1 MTSAVWLYGWL
12 AKPPPEESVNPGAL
26 GSLVVLALVV
36 VTGLLVWSFTRQLGK
51 VTSTTDR
58 RDRTRRQTTTDVRRR
73 GRDEAGRV
81 LRRRRGGEP
90 G

>member
-1 MTSAVWLYGWL
+1 MTGAAWLAGWV

-51 VTSTTDR
+51 VNFDDGSQS
-58 RDRTRRQTTTDVRRR
+58 RDPAAEDD
-73 GRDEAGRV
+73 GRPPT
-81 LRRRRGGEP
+81 LQ
-90 G
+90 